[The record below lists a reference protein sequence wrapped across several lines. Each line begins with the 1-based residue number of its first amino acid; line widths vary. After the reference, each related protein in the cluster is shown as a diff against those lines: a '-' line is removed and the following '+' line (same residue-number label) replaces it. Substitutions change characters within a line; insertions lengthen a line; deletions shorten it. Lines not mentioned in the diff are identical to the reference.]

1 LIDPIIVSFELFGR
15 EIALRWYGLIL
26 MTAVLV
32 GTWLA
37 DREFR
42 RRGGSEEFVWNALI
56 WTLPFGVVGARL
68 WYVLNATLGGSTYYL
83 DDPVKI
89 FAISEGGLHI
99 FGGLLVGGYVAY
111 LYGKKYKADF
121 LMMLDSIGPS
131 LLFAQALA
139 RPANFINQELYGP
152 PTDLPWGISIL
163 GENRIGEWTD
173 LELFPVETTRFHPTF
188 AYEMVW
194 NLVTGSALLYFSRKY
209 PEKFKPGAV
218 FAIWL
223 ILAGMGRFL
232 VEFFRPDQPKIPGTI
247 VSYSQLIA
255 ALMAATGTVWLLVRT
270 EKIHLS
276 FWKPA
281 REEYHI
287 PRKKQ
292 RKQSLRGKRVR

>member
-1 LIDPIIVSFELFGR
+1 LIDPIIISFNLLGLTVT
-15 EIALRWYGLIL
+15 LRWYGLIL

-37 DREFR
+37 DKEFR
-42 RRGGSEEFVWNALI
+42 RRGGDADFIWNALI
-56 WTLPFGVVGARL
+56 WTLPAGVIGARI

-83 DDPVKI
+83 DDPAKI

-99 FGGLLVGGYVAY
+99 FGGLLLGGYVAY
-111 LYGKKYKADF
+111 LYGKNHKADW

-131 LLFAQALA
+131 LLIAQAVA

-152 PTDLPWGISIL
+152 PTDAPWGIRIL

-173 LELFPVETTRFHPTF
+173 LDAFPVETTRFHPTF

-194 NLVTGSALLYFSRKY
+194 NLVTGGVLLYFSRKY

-223 ILAGMGRFL
+223 ILAGLGRFTI
-232 VEFFRPDQPKIPGTI
+232 EFFRPDQPRIPGTDI
-247 VSYSQLIA
+247 SYSRVVA
-255 ALMAATGTVWLLVRT
+255 ALMAAFGAVWLLVRT
-270 EKIHLS
+270 EKIRLS
-276 FWKPA
+276 FWKPG
-281 REEYHI
+281 RETYNI

-292 RKQSLRGKRVR
+292 RKDALKKRQAR